1 MWFNLVF
8 ATTIKWTNNDD
19 TEAAHKAVQSL
30 GKAVVELAR
39 TNGVY
44 LPNVYQND
52 ANYDQS
58 PLASFPAP
66 NVARLKATSLKYD
79 PDQMFQILQNNGF
92 LLSKI

>member
-1 MWFNLVF
+1 M
-8 ATTIKWTNNDD
+8 
-19 TEAAHKAVQSL
+19 QSL

-39 TNGVY
+39 ANGVY

-66 NVARLKATSLKYD
+66 NVARLKATSLTYD

-92 LLSKI
+92 LLSKV